1 MQVAAAGPGC
11 CVLIGPEGDFTPEE
25 ITLALGHGIRSVTLG
40 ASRLRTETA
49 ALAAVFT
56 AQMVRENQR

>member
-1 MQVAAAGPGC
+1 
-11 CVLIGPEGDFTPEE
+11 
-25 ITLALGHGIRSVTLG
+25 VTLG

-56 AQMVRENQR
+56 AQVVREL